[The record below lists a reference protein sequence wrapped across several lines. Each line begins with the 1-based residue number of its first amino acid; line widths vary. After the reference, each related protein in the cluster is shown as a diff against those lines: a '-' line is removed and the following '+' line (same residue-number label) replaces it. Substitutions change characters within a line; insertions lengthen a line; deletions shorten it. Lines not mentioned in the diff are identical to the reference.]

1 MFLDG
6 SGVSRNGLCLT
17 SLCRVC
23 LTSLC
28 RVYLC
33 LLAFCGVDLCPLAFF
48 DRGIR
53 LLRRTPASVCHV
65 RDICDLSESFSRL
78 CSAQRGLL
86 CWFTWWGY
94 SDSLA
99 FAYTEDAKATSISFH
114 RCSGYSGW
122 ILQRREHNHNEH
134 RNKECKGSRR
144 HARHSDGL
152 LPFSRLQLRFES
164 MVRYRRH
171 RTSR

>member
-6 SGVSRNGLCLT
+6 SGVSRNGL
-17 SLCRVC
+17 C

-53 LLRRTPASVCHV
+53 LLRCTPASVCHV

-86 CWFTWWGY
+86 YWFTWWGY

-99 FAYTEDAKATSISFH
+99 FAYTEDAKE
-114 RCSGYSGW
+114 
-122 ILQRREHNHNEH
+122 RREHNHNEH